1 MDTVTAEFEQ
11 GSKYDPLCL
20 LTGVALIITGFL
32 TLNDYD
38 FWESR
43 DYLWAPISGLGC
55 GLIILNVVLRVIR
68 PKLKLDI
75 LLKQDDTLLI
85 QLPSNIQLSAWV
97 NDQVKE
103 AKISDIKCINV
114 SDNRRTTHHGPVGML
129 TVGFDLSP
137 CQYIEGNID
146 DPLIVKDIILFAKHH
161 LSEVPL
167 HMDELVKS
175 NKTLNPDALTRAR

>member
-11 GSKYDPLCL
+11 GSKYDAL
-20 LTGVALIITGFL
+20 LLFTGVALIITGFL

-43 DYLWAPISGLGC
+43 DDLWVPISGLGF
-55 GLIILNVVLRVIR
+55 GLIILNVALRFVR

-75 LLKQDDTLLI
+75 LSKYDDTLLI
-85 QLPSNIQLSAWV
+85 QLPSNIQFSAWV
-97 NDQVKE
+97 NDHIKE
-103 AKISDIKCINV
+103 TKISDIKSIDV

-129 TVGFDLSP
+129 TVGFDLSSR
-137 CQYIEGNID
+137 QYIEGNID

-161 LSEVPL
+161 LPGVPL

-175 NKTLNPDALTRAR
+175 NKSLNTDVPR